1 MLCLPLLL
9 LFAFQEQPTFRSEVA
24 LIHVDAEVRSQGHSL
39 DGLMKEDFRIID
51 GGKPQEILYFGHQ
64 EEPLDVVLLF
74 DTSSSMEPAVAS
86 VSTTARAALSEL
98 RKGDRA
104 AVMAFDRHTDLIL
117 DLTPDFAAVDR
128 AIREQVLKRKFIPS
142 SQIQRGVDDAALHL
156 SLQPAGNRRRA
167 VLVITDNRGSSP
179 ENRALRDFWEADTV
193 LSGLIVKAGIQVVF
207 GPQMLGGFGITGI
220 AEKTGGDTLNVN
232 DAGAGF
238 REMIQRLRLRYS
250 LHYAMP
256 QAKLGEERRVRVEL
270 SPDAARRYP
279 QAKVRA
285 RSGYV
290 VPDANPHLSK

>member
-1 MLCLPLLL
+1 M
-9 LFAFQEQPTFRSEVA
+9 
-24 LIHVDAEVRSQGHSL
+24 
-39 DGLMKEDFRIID
+39 
-51 GGKPQEILYFGHQ
+51 
-64 EEPLDVVLLF
+64 
-74 DTSSSMEPAVAS
+74 AS
-86 VSTTARAALSEL
+86 VSKTARAALGEL

-117 DLTPDFAAVDR
+117 DLTPDFAAVDG
-128 AIREQVLKRKFIPS
+128 AIREQVLKRKFVPS

-179 ENRALRDFWEADTV
+179 ENRALHDFWEADAV
-193 LSGLIVKAGIQVVF
+193 LSRLIIKAGIQVVF
-207 GPQMLGGFGITGI
+207 GPQMLGGFGITRI

-238 REMIQRLRLRYS
+238 REMMQRLRLRYS

-256 QAKLGEERRVRVEL
+256 QAKPGEERRVRVEL

-279 QAKVRA
+279 EARVRA
-285 RSGYV
+285 RIGYA
-290 VPDANPHLSK
+290 VPEANPHLSK